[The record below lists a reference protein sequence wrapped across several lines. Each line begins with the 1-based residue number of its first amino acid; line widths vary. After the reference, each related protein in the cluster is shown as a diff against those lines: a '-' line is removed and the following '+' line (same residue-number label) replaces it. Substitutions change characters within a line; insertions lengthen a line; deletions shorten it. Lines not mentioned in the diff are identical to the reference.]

1 VRTLSE
7 KIRLLRGGRSVLAFS
22 RLTGVRRKTLSD
34 AENGQRVWLA
44 SLKKI
49 AKATKVGQ
57 REWADLLTCWVCR
70 ELGDQADLVQVK
82 SALHVDHL
90 IPRGSQADVGGLL
103 SNLFAM
109 HANENQCEILKALA
123 RPEVLQ
129 GIGALNRIWE
139 ASSNASTPS
148 RPKLAI
154 TAETMAEVLAKH
166 GGRCYLSGKRLV
178 ADTKVNQPEPATPP
192 KASARKPRTR
202 KHHVRELS
210 H

>member
-1 VRTLSE
+1 MRTLGE
-7 KIRLLRGGRSVLAFS
+7 KIRLLRGDQSVLAFS

-34 AENGQRVWLA
+34 AENGQRMWLA

-49 AKATKVGQ
+49 AEATKVDQ
-57 REWADLLTCWVCR
+57 RRWADLLASWVRR
-70 ELGDQADLVQVK
+70 ELGDEA
-82 SALHVDHL
+82 ALIKVTSPDVDHVA
-90 IPRGSQADVGGLL
+90 PRSPRTDVGELL
-103 SNLFAM
+103 TNLFAV
-109 HANENQCEILKALA
+109 HPNENQCEILKALA

-178 ADTKVNQPEPATPP
+178 ADTNVNQPEPGTPH
-192 KASARKPRTR
+192 KTSAPKPRTG
-202 KHHVRELS
+202 KHHVR
-210 H
+210 